1 MFLNTNRWNRMRY
14 TLWAPLYDH
23 LAGVLQ
29 SRRRRSVQLLHLQPG
44 ESVLIVGAGTG
55 LDLPLLPRGVSVTA
69 VDITPAMVKRLRRR
83 AGALEIPV
91 DARVMD
97 GQALAF
103 PDGAFD
109 AVILHLILAVIPD
122 PYACIR
128 EAERVLRPGGRLVI
142 LDKFLPDDRSPSL
155 ARRVLNGITRIL
167 ATDINRQ
174 VGPIL
179 AATRLRIEHQEPAGF
194 GGLFQLLLCRKAVSD
209 EPGDGATARW

>member
-1 MFLNTNRWNRMRY
+1 MCWNTNRWNRIRY
-14 TLWAPLYDH
+14 TLWAPVFD
-23 LAGVLQ
+23 AVGGTFQ
-29 SRRRRSVQLLHLQPG
+29 SRRRRSLQLLGLRPG

-55 LDLPLLPRGVSVTA
+55 LDLPLLPSGVSVTA
-69 VDITPAMVKRLRRR
+69 VDITPAMVQRLRRR
-83 AGALEIPV
+83 ADALGIPV

-103 PDGAFD
+103 PDGSFD

-122 PYACIR
+122 PFACIL

-142 LDKFLPDDRSPSL
+142 LDKFLADGRTPPLS
-155 ARRVLNGITRIL
+155 RRIVNGFFRIV

-179 AATRLRIEHQEPAGF
+179 AVTNLQIEHQEPAGL
-194 GGLFQLLLCRKAVSD
+194 GGLFQLLLLRKKTAGGLD
-209 EPGDGATARW
+209 ATACR